1 MADGDVIITICMLA
15 DTESSISSENQS
27 RGSDSSRDTLVIGNP
42 SGEPSILFAAGRA
55 VKGQSAEPRITTSGG
70 WKSEDSESMSS
81 QHTLKGATP
90 SGERSVPCKTVP
102 RTQGD
107 NGTDVDKQSRPTEA
121 MDREMRF
128 RKAQGQIVD
137 RMAQLK
143 LEQVTEA
150 PTAADLRNTEDL
162 ENETRKALGGDV
174 DSLPFLV
181 SPESRKRRRV
191 KMTSTAASFVR
202 VGGLDLRQTYR
213 WLIGQA

>member
-1 MADGDVIITICMLA
+1 
-15 DTESSISSENQS
+15 
-27 RGSDSSRDTLVIGNP
+27 
-42 SGEPSILFAAGRA
+42 
-55 VKGQSAEPRITTSGG
+55 
-70 WKSEDSESMSS
+70 
-81 QHTLKGATP
+81 
-90 SGERSVPCKTVP
+90 
-102 RTQGD
+102 
-107 NGTDVDKQSRPTEA
+107 

-191 KMTSTAASFVR
+191 RDPLSQTDGHPGTDDAGQNDKYGSLVRQGWWTRSTPDIPMADR
-202 VGGLDLRQTYR
+202 PGLEAGYQRDFATACSSQKVFRGLSRSSSLAY
-213 WLIGQA
+213 LKF

>member
-1 MADGDVIITICMLA
+1 MASSTHPRRSHHHPNRRPEALTSPHAPPLPLPRRSSYRPKRHDGKTPSHRERPAPPSGPTSKSHSRRVHFDVEEDTTQCMADGDVIITICMLA

-107 NGTDVDKQSRPTEA
+107 NGTE
-121 MDREMRF
+121 
-128 RKAQGQIVD
+128 
-137 RMAQLK
+137 
-143 LEQVTEA
+143 
-150 PTAADLRNTEDL
+150 
-162 ENETRKALGGDV
+162 
-174 DSLPFLV
+174 
-181 SPESRKRRRV
+181 
-191 KMTSTAASFVR
+191 
-202 VGGLDLRQTYR
+202 
-213 WLIGQA
+213 